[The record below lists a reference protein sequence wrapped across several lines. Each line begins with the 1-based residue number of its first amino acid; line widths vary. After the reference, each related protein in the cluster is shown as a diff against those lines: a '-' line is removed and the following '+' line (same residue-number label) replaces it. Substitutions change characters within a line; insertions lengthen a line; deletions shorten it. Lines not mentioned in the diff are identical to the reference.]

1 MRKVFKKVILFTL
14 VFGIIIVIFPKTN
27 AEYINNA
34 TTENETLNDAIENV
48 KFYSSFNYQTLT
60 QDKLNKLT
68 ADFYLPVEYFGVS
81 ISYVIDS
88 EYLALSQE
96 TEIINLRQG
105 TSTIE
110 KEVLKVTVLNL
121 PNIIKGEQEFVI
133 QATFNYLEKSFTYN
147 YQGFITPVIP
157 DDFLGGALYTL
168 VRYGKMF
175 LEGAGLTLLISLIG
189 TVLGFILALFLA
201 TAKII
206 APTPQ
211 DKALGRFLKIFFNK
225 LSSTYITIFRGTP
238 MIVQAS
244 FFWYGFGLFGNALL
258 CGLFV
263 VSLNTAAYIAEII
276 RGSVNT
282 IDKGQT
288 EGSLALGLSYS
299 QTFIFVIFPQA
310 IKNSM
315 PAIGNEFVIN
325 IKDTAVLSVI
335 GIFELFNQTKKI
347 TSLHYRQLEAYAI
360 VALIYLILTYSI
372 TSILKLIE
380 KRMGMKPLELT
391 SSN

>member
-1 MRKVFKKVILFTL
+1 
-14 VFGIIIVIFPKTN
+14 
-27 AEYINNA
+27 
-34 TTENETLNDAIENV
+34 
-48 KFYSSFNYQTLT
+48 
-60 QDKLNKLT
+60 
-68 ADFYLPVEYFGVS
+68 
-81 ISYVIDS
+81 
-88 EYLALSQE
+88 
-96 TEIINLRQG
+96 
-105 TSTIE
+105 
-110 KEVLKVTVLNL
+110 
-121 PNIIKGEQEFVI
+121 
-133 QATFNYLEKSFTYN
+133 
-147 YQGFITPVIP
+147 
-157 DDFLGGALYTL
+157 
-168 VRYGKMF
+168 MF
-175 LEGAGLTLLISLIG
+175 LEGAALTLLISLVG
-189 TVLGFILALFLA
+189 TILGFILALFLA

-211 DKALGRFLKIFFNK
+211 DKALGRFLKLFFNK
-225 LSSTYITIFRGTP
+225 LSSIYITIFRGTP

-244 FFWYGFGLFGNALL
+244 FFWYGFGLFGNSLL

-276 RGSVNT
+276 RGSVNA

-372 TSILKLIE
+372 TSILKIIE

>member
-1 MRKVFKKVILFTL
+1 
-14 VFGIIIVIFPKTN
+14 
-27 AEYINNA
+27 
-34 TTENETLNDAIENV
+34 
-48 KFYSSFNYQTLT
+48 
-60 QDKLNKLT
+60 
-68 ADFYLPVEYFGVS
+68 
-81 ISYVIDS
+81 
-88 EYLALSQE
+88 
-96 TEIINLRQG
+96 
-105 TSTIE
+105 
-110 KEVLKVTVLNL
+110 
-121 PNIIKGEQEFVI
+121 
-133 QATFNYLEKSFTYN
+133 
-147 YQGFITPVIP
+147 
-157 DDFLGGALYTL
+157 L
-168 VRYGKMF
+168 VRYCKMF

-211 DKALGRFLKIFFNK
+211 DKNIERFLKIFFNK
-225 LSSTYITIFRGTP
+225 LSSIYITIFRGTP

-244 FFWYGFGLFGNALL
+244 FFWYGFGLFGNSLL

-276 RGSVNT
+276 RGSVNA

-372 TSILKLIE
+372 TSILKIIE

>member
-1 MRKVFKKVILFTL
+1 MRKVLNKVILFAL
-14 VFGIIIVIFPKTN
+14 VFGIIITIFPKAN
-27 AEYINNA
+27 AEELN
-34 TTENETLNDAIENV
+34 NETTDNEVINDAIENT

-68 ADFYLPVEYFGVS
+68 TDFYLPVEYFGVT
-81 ISYVIDS
+81 ISYIIDS
-88 EYLALSQE
+88 EYLSLSE
-96 TEIINLRQG
+96 ESEIINLRQG

-110 KEVLKVTVLNL
+110 KEVLKVTVIDL
-121 PNIIKGEQEFVI
+121 PNIIKGEQEFLI
-133 QATFNYLEKSFTYN
+133 QATFTYLDESFTYN

-168 VRYGKMF
+168 VRYAKMF

-189 TVLGFILALFLA
+189 TILGFILALFLA

-206 APTPQ
+206 SPTPQ
-211 DKALGRFLKIFFNK
+211 DTTLTKSLKIFFNK
-225 LSSTYITIFRGTP
+225 LSSIYITVFRGTP

-276 RGSVNT
+276 RGSVNA

-288 EGSLALGLSYS
+288 EGSLALGLNYS

-360 VALIYLILTYSI
+360 VAVIYLILTYSI
-372 TSILKLIE
+372 TSILKIIE

>member
-1 MRKVFKKVILFTL
+1 MRKVLNKVILFAL
-14 VFGIIIVIFPKTN
+14 VFGIIITIFPKAN
-27 AEYINNA
+27 AEELN
-34 TTENETLNDAIENV
+34 NETTDNEVINDAIENT

-68 ADFYLPVEYFGVS
+68 TDFYLPVEYFGVT
-81 ISYVIDS
+81 ISYIIDS
-88 EYLALSQE
+88 EYLSLSE
-96 TEIINLRQG
+96 ESEIINLRQG

-110 KEVLKVTVLNL
+110 KEVLKVTVIDL
-121 PNIIKGEQEFVI
+121 PNIIKGEQEFLI
-133 QATFNYLEKSFTYN
+133 QATFTYLDESFTYN

-168 VRYGKMF
+168 VRYAKMF
-175 LEGAGLTLLISLIG
+175 LEGAGLTLLISLVG
-189 TVLGFILALFLA
+189 TILGFILALFLA

-206 APTPQ
+206 SPTPQ
-211 DKALGRFLKIFFNK
+211 DTTLTKSLKIFFNK
-225 LSSTYITIFRGTP
+225 LSSIYITVFRGTP

-276 RGSVNT
+276 RGSVNA

-288 EGSLALGLSYS
+288 EGSLALGLNYS

-360 VALIYLILTYSI
+360 VAVIYLILTYSI
-372 TSILKLIE
+372 TSILKIIE

>member
-1 MRKVFKKVILFTL
+1 
-14 VFGIIIVIFPKTN
+14 
-27 AEYINNA
+27 
-34 TTENETLNDAIENV
+34 
-48 KFYSSFNYQTLT
+48 
-60 QDKLNKLT
+60 
-68 ADFYLPVEYFGVS
+68 
-81 ISYVIDS
+81 
-88 EYLALSQE
+88 
-96 TEIINLRQG
+96 
-105 TSTIE
+105 
-110 KEVLKVTVLNL
+110 
-121 PNIIKGEQEFVI
+121 
-133 QATFNYLEKSFTYN
+133 
-147 YQGFITPVIP
+147 
-157 DDFLGGALYTL
+157 
-168 VRYGKMF
+168 MF
-175 LEGAGLTLLISLIG
+175 LEGAGLTLLISLVG
-189 TVLGFILALFLA
+189 TIFGFVLALFLA

-211 DKALGRFLKIFFNK
+211 DTTLSKSLKIFLNK
-225 LSSTYITIFRGTP
+225 LSSIYITVFRGTP

-276 RGSVNT
+276 RGSVNA

-288 EGSLALGLSYS
+288 EGSLALGLNYS

-360 VALIYLILTYSI
+360 VAVIYLILT
-372 TSILKLIE
+372 
-380 KRMGMKPLELT
+380 
-391 SSN
+391 

>member
-1 MRKVFKKVILFTL
+1 MRKVLNKVIIFAL
-14 VFGIIIVIFPKTN
+14 VFGIIITIFPKAN
-27 AEYINNA
+27 AESLVNE
-34 TTENETLNDAIENV
+34 TTENEVINDAIENL

-60 QDKLNKLT
+60 QDRLNKT
-68 ADFYLPVEYFGVS
+68 TTDFYLPVEYFGVT
-81 ISYVIDS
+81 ISY
-88 EYLALSQE
+88 
-96 TEIINLRQG
+96 IINSDYLSLSEEIVIISLRQG
-105 TSTIE
+105 TGTID
-110 KEVLKVTVLNL
+110 KEVRKVTVTDL

-133 QATFNYLEKSFTYN
+133 QATFTYLEESFTYI

-206 APTPQ
+206 TPTPK
-211 DKALGRFLKIFFNK
+211 DKALSRFLKVFFNK

-276 RGSVNT
+276 RGSVNA

-299 QTFIFVIFPQA
+299 QTFVFVIFPQA

>member
-1 MRKVFKKVILFTL
+1 MRKVFKKVILFAL

-27 AEYINNA
+27 AEDINNA

-133 QATFNYLEKSFTYN
+133 QATFNYLDESFTYN

-201 TAKII
+201 TVKII

-276 RGSVNT
+276 RGSVNA

-299 QTFIFVIFPQA
+299 QTFVFVIFPQA

>member
-1 MRKVFKKVILFTL
+1 MRKVLNKVILFAL
-14 VFGIIIVIFPKTN
+14 VFGIIITIFPKAN
-27 AEYINNA
+27 AEELNNEES
-34 TTENETLNDAIENV
+34 ENEVINDAIENT

-68 ADFYLPVEYFGVS
+68 TDFYLPVEYFGVT
-81 ISYVIDS
+81 ISYIVDS
-88 EYLALSQE
+88 EYLSLSEE
-96 TEIINLRQG
+96 TEIILLRQG

-110 KEVLKVTVLNL
+110 KEVLKVTVTSL
-121 PNIIKGEQEFVI
+121 PNIIKGEQEFII
-133 QATFNYLEKSFTYN
+133 QATFTHIDDSFTYN

-157 DDFLGGALYTL
+157 DDFFGGALYTL
-168 VRYGKMF
+168 VRYAKMF
-175 LEGAGLTLLISLIG
+175 LEGAGLTLLISLVG
-189 TVLGFILALFLA
+189 TIFGFVLALFLA

-211 DKALGRFLKIFFNK
+211 DTTLSKSLKIFLNK
-225 LSSTYITIFRGTP
+225 LSSIYITVFRGTP

-276 RGSVNT
+276 RGSVNA

-288 EGSLALGLSYS
+288 EGSLALGLNYS

-360 VALIYLILTYSI
+360 VAVIYLILTYSI
-372 TSILKLIE
+372 TSVLKIIE

>member
-1 MRKVFKKVILFTL
+1 MIKILKKVITFAIA
-14 VFGIIIVIFPKTN
+14 FGIIVLIIPKQEIAALDTN
-27 AEYINNA
+27 Q
-34 TTENETLNDAIENV
+34 TTDPVFLDAIENI
-48 KFYSSFNYQTLT
+48 KFYSSYNYQTLT
-60 QDKLNKLT
+60 QDKLDKINT
-68 ADFYLPVEYFGVS
+68 DFYLPT
-81 ISYVIDS
+81 SYQGIDITYIIDS
-88 EYLALSQE
+88 EYLELSPNP
-96 TEIINLRQG
+96 EIISLREG
-105 TSTIE
+105 TGFIDV
-110 KEVLKVTVLNL
+110 EVVKVTVISL
-121 PNIIKGEQEFVI
+121 PNILKGEQSFVI
-133 QATFNYLEKSFTYN
+133 IATLSYDSYSYTHQ
-147 YQGFITPVIP
+147 YQGLTIPVIP
-157 DDFLGGALYTL
+157 DDFLGGTLYTL
-168 VRYGKMF
+168 IRYGKMF
-175 LEGAGLTLLISLIG
+175 LEGAALTLGISLLG
-189 TVLGFILALFLA
+189 TIIGFILALFLA

-206 APTPQ
+206 KINPQ
-211 DKALGRFLKIFFNK
+211 DKMQIRILKTGLNK
-225 LSSTYITIFRGTP
+225 FSHLYITIFRGTP

-276 RGSVNT
+276 RGGVNS

-288 EGSLALGLSYS
+288 EASLALGMSYF
-299 QTFIFVIFPQA
+299 QTFVFIVFPQA

-347 TSLHYRQLEAYAI
+347 TGMHYRQLEAYAI
-360 VALIYLILTYSI
+360 VAVIYLILTLS
-372 TSILKLIE
+372 TTTVLKLIE

>member
-1 MRKVFKKVILFTL
+1 MRKVLNKVILFAL
-14 VFGIIIVIFPKTN
+14 VFGIIITIFPKAN
-27 AEYINNA
+27 AEDLNNA
-34 TTENETLNDAIENV
+34 TTENEMLNDAIQNV

-68 ADFYLPVEYFGVS
+68 TDFYLPVEYFGVT
-81 ISYVIDS
+81 ISYIIES
-88 EYLALSQE
+88 EYLSLSQE
-96 TEIINLRQG
+96 IETILLRQG
-105 TSTIE
+105 TTLVE
-110 KEVLKVTVLNL
+110 QEVLKVTVTDL
-121 PNIIKGEQEFVI
+121 PNIIKGEQEFLI
-133 QATFNYLEKSFTYN
+133 QATFTYLNESITYN
-147 YQGFITPVIP
+147 YQGILTPVIP
-157 DDFLGGALYTL
+157 DDFFGGALYTF
-168 VRYGKMF
+168 VRYAKMF
-175 LEGAGLTLLISLIG
+175 LEGAGLTLFISLVG
-189 TVLGFILALFLA
+189 TILGFILALFLA

-206 APTPQ
+206 TPTPQ
-211 DKALGRFLKIFFNK
+211 DKTLGKSFKVFLNK
-225 LSSTYITIFRGTP
+225 LSSVYITVFRGTP

-276 RGSVNT
+276 RGSVNA

-299 QTFIFVIFPQA
+299 QTFVFVIFPQA

>member
-1 MRKVFKKVILFTL
+1 MRKVLNKVILFAL
-14 VFGIIIVIFPKTN
+14 VFGIIITIFPKAN
-27 AEYINNA
+27 AEELNNDS
-34 TTENETLNDAIENV
+34 TENEVLNDAIQNL

-68 ADFYLPVEYFGVS
+68 SDFYLPVEYFGVT
-81 ISYVIDS
+81 ISYIVDS
-88 EYLALSQE
+88 EYLSVSEE
-96 TEIINLRQG
+96 TEIILLRQG

-110 KEVLKVTVLNL
+110 KEVLKVTVTNL
-121 PNIIKGEQEFVI
+121 PNIIKGEQEFLI
-133 QATFNYLEKSFTYN
+133 QATLTYLDDSITYN

-157 DDFLGGALYTL
+157 DDFFGGAIYTL
-168 VRYGKMF
+168 VRYAKMF
-175 LEGAGLTLLISLIG
+175 LEGAGLTLLISLVG

-211 DKALGRFLKIFFNK
+211 DKILSKSLKIFFNK
-225 LSSTYITIFRGTP
+225 LSSIYITVFRGTP

-276 RGSVNT
+276 RGSVNA

-372 TSILKLIE
+372 TSILKVIE

>member
-1 MRKVFKKVILFTL
+1 MRKVFNKVIFFAL
-14 VFGIIIVIFPKTN
+14 VFGIILVIFPKTD
-27 AEYINNA
+27 AEDINNA

-68 ADFYLPVEYFGVS
+68 SDFYLPVEYFGVS

-88 EYLALSQE
+88 EYLSLSQE
-96 TEIINLRQG
+96 SEIISLRQG

-133 QATFNYLEKSFTYN
+133 QATFTYLDESFTYN
-147 YQGFITPVIP
+147 YQGLITPVIP

-206 APTPQ
+206 EPTPQ

-276 RGSVNT
+276 RGSVNA

-299 QTFIFVIFPQA
+299 QTFVFVIFPQA

>member
-1 MRKVFKKVILFTL
+1 MRKVFNKVILFAL
-14 VFGIIIVIFPKTN
+14 VFGIIITIFPKAN
-27 AEYINNA
+27 AEDILNDA
-34 TTENETLNDAIENV
+34 TENEVINEAIENT

-60 QDKLNKLT
+60 QDKLNKIT
-68 ADFYLPVEYFGVS
+68 TDFYLPVEYFGVT
-81 ISYVIDS
+81 ITYIINS
-88 EYLALSQE
+88 EYLQISDE
-96 TEIINLRQG
+96 SEIISLRQG

-110 KEVLKVTVLNL
+110 KEVLKVTVLSL

-133 QATFNYLEKSFTYN
+133 QATFTYLDVSFTYN

-175 LEGAGLTLLISLIG
+175 LEGAALTLLISLVG
-189 TVLGFILALFLA
+189 TILGFILALFLA

-211 DKALGRFLKIFFNK
+211 DKALGRFLKLFFNK
-225 LSSTYITIFRGTP
+225 LSSIYITIFRGTP

-276 RGSVNT
+276 RGSVNA

>member
-1 MRKVFKKVILFTL
+1 MRKVLNKVIIFAI
-14 VFGIIIVIFPKTN
+14 VFGIIITIFPKAN
-27 AEYINNA
+27 AEDILNDA
-34 TTENETLNDAIENV
+34 TENEVINEAIENT

-68 ADFYLPVEYFGVS
+68 TDFYLPVEYFGVT
-81 ISYVIDS
+81 ITYIINS
-88 EYLALSQE
+88 EYLQISDE
-96 TEIINLRQG
+96 SEIISLRQG

-110 KEVLKVTVLNL
+110 KEVLKVTVLSL

-133 QATFNYLEKSFTYN
+133 QATFTYLDVSFTYN

-175 LEGAGLTLLISLIG
+175 LEGAALTLLISLVG
-189 TVLGFILALFLA
+189 TILGFILALFLA

-211 DKALGRFLKIFFNK
+211 DKALGRFLKLFFNK
-225 LSSTYITIFRGTP
+225 LSSIYITIFRGTP

-276 RGSVNT
+276 RGSVNA

>member
-1 MRKVFKKVILFTL
+1 
-14 VFGIIIVIFPKTN
+14 
-27 AEYINNA
+27 
-34 TTENETLNDAIENV
+34 
-48 KFYSSFNYQTLT
+48 
-60 QDKLNKLT
+60 
-68 ADFYLPVEYFGVS
+68 
-81 ISYVIDS
+81 
-88 EYLALSQE
+88 
-96 TEIINLRQG
+96 
-105 TSTIE
+105 
-110 KEVLKVTVLNL
+110 
-121 PNIIKGEQEFVI
+121 
-133 QATFNYLEKSFTYN
+133 
-147 YQGFITPVIP
+147 
-157 DDFLGGALYTL
+157 
-168 VRYGKMF
+168 MF

-211 DKALGRFLKIFFNK
+211 DKNIERFLKIFFNK
-225 LSSTYITIFRGTP
+225 LSSIYITIFRGTP

-244 FFWYGFGLFGNALL
+244 FFWYGFGLFGNSLL

-276 RGSVNT
+276 RGSVNA

-372 TSILKLIE
+372 TSILKIIE